1 MLSVS
6 VRHFHHSKP
15 SMSDDC
21 PLFLEYLPL
30 GSCVKAENLMQA
42 QKTGPFLS
50 FSPSLP
56 QPPCNKESLVTYYG
70 VYSSSHRGKCKRE
83 NREERIGEIV
93 VEAVPVSSA

>member
-1 MLSVS
+1 M
-6 VRHFHHSKP
+6 
-15 SMSDDC
+15 
-21 PLFLEYLPL
+21 
-30 GSCVKAENLMQA
+30 AENLMQA

-83 NREERIGEIV
+83 NREELINIGV
-93 VEAVPVSSA
+93 VVGLYQSPLERTSIQTGPMDSENLRSQSPDLQR